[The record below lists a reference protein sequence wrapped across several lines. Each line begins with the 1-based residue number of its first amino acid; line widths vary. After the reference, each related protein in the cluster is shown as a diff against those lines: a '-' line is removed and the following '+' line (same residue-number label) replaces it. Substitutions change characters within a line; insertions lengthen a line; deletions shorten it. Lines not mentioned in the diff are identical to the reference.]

1 MIVIL
6 GIVSEI
12 CTSFCLLG
20 KFSFS
25 EKKCISMARYLLIMG
40 QYKG

>member
-6 GIVSEI
+6 GMVSEI
-12 CTSFCLLG
+12 CTSFCLVG

-25 EKKCISMARYLLIMG
+25 ENKCISIVTYLLIMG
-40 QYKG
+40 RYKG